1 MSENVAEKGPLDGPV
16 FSAPQHVLEVGFGM
30 ENAQNQHIA
39 QGGVQLHLP
48 KSPGTPIVDD
58 NMRMV
63 TAPPKG
69 GGDMSQKFGQE
80 VQVVCQW
87 TFNRQRRS
95 SSGIPWKK
103 CGFLLDLQVKRHFC
117 QFLWLQKPFLT

>member
-1 MSENVAEKGPLDGPV
+1 MSENEAEKGLLDGPG
-16 FSAPQHVLEVGFGM
+16 FLAPQHVLEAGFGM

-48 KSPGTPIVDD
+48 KPPGTPIVDD

-63 TAPPKG
+63 TAHPPG
-69 GGDMSQKFGQE
+69 GGDMSQKFGQK
-80 VQVVCQW
+80 VQVVRQW
-87 TFNRQRRS
+87 TPNRQRRFS
-95 SSGIPWKK
+95 RGIPWKK

-117 QFLWLQKPFLT
+117 HFL